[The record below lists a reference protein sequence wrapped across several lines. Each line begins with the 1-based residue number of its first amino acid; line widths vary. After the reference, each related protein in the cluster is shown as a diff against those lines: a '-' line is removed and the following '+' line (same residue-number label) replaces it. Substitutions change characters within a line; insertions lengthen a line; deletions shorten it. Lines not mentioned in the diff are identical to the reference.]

1 MDKDELRELAN
12 VLNSDD
18 GFYTIFRIL
27 QNLGAFERG
36 INRTSSEKEDYITL
50 GRREQGIWLLDNCY
64 HANKDAYMKLLEIN
78 QKE

>member
-1 MDKDELRELAN
+1 MDKDELRKLAN

-27 QNLGAFERG
+27 LKLGAFERG
-36 INRTSSEKEDYITL
+36 INRTSSKKEDYITL
-50 GRREQGIWLLDNCY
+50 GRREQGMWLLDNCY